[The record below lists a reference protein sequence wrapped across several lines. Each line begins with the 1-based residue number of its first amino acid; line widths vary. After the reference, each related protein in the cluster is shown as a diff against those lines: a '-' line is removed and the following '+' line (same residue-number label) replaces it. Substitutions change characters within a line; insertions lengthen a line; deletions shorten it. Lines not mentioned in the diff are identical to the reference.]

1 MPQEQAFYS
10 ANNSALKQWFQSV
23 DADSSGAISVAELQ
37 RALQKG
43 GLNFSAKLVASLM
56 RVHDSDASL
65 MLEFQEFCELHADLQ
80 KMKRTFDEK
89 GGSITGKLTLPQLQV
104 ALKGLEFEL
113 DMQPDGA
120 FYKLVKSYDFD
131 QNGEIALESF
141 IAMCVQL
148 RNAQKMF
155 NLFDAHQGASGRT
168 GRITLDW
175 NQYVWS
181 VAQI

>member
-1 MPQEQAFYS
+1 MPQEQAFYA
-10 ANNSALKQWFQSV
+10 ANTSALRQWFQSV

-37 RALQKG
+37 KALHKG

-65 MLEFQEFCELHADLQ
+65 MLEFQEFCALHADLQ
-80 KMKRTFDEK
+80 SMKRTFDAK
-89 GGSITGKLTLPQLQV
+89 GGSVAGKLTLPQIQE
-104 ALKGLEFEL
+104 ALKSLDFKL
-113 DMQPDGA
+113 DMQPEGA
-120 FYKLVKSYDFD
+120 FYKLVKSYDFE

-155 NLFDAHQGASGRT
+155 NLFDPHRT
-168 GRITLDW
+168 GYISLDW
-175 NQYVWS
+175 NQFVWS